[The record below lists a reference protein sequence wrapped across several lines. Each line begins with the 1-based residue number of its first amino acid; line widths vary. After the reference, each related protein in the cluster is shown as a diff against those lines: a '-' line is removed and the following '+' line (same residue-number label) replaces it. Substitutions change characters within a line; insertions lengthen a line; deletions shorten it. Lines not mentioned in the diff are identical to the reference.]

1 MGSFDSAE
9 LCELAGFYSLNK
21 FILLLGR
28 SNVELYIDDGLG
40 IVHKTNAA
48 NLDRLRKDI
57 ISLFKDE
64 GLSIAIDT
72 NLTETDF
79 LDVFFDLNTGKYFPF
94 NKANNTTLH
103 IHSKSNQPPSMIKP
117 LPSMTNKRVSNLYC
131 DETEFNEVKV
141 TYKTTLKNS
150 GTKDYWNS
158 RNHARIK
165 DEI

>member
-28 SNVELYIDDGLG
+28 SNVGLYIDDGLG

-72 NLTETDF
+72 NLIETDF

-103 IHSKSNQPPSMIKP
+103 IHSKSNQPPSIINQ
-117 LPSMTNKRVSNLYC
+117 LPSITNKCISNLSC
-131 DETEFNEVKV
+131 HKTEFK
-141 TYKTTLKNS
+141 KLRLR
-150 GTKDYWNS
+150 TKRHLTIVDS
-158 RNHARIK
+158 K
-165 DEI
+165 Q